1 MILRIIWKRD
11 VSEKEINYWNDDP
24 VYKRGDGVREK
35 KRYYRYEA
43 G

>member
-11 VSEKEINYWNDDP
+11 VGEKGMNYWNDDP

-35 KRYYRYEA
+35 QRYYRYEA